1 MIANLKRTDRNM
13 PVKYEVWG
21 LILITILYL
30 LTLWF
35 NTPSF
40 VYTLIGSALSFYFFP
55 ISLLIGDTQNSK
67 LPLVDILSSLILSLV
82 VILAAISLY
91 ITEVLLLDIT
101 ILIALVSNKI
111 LLFHYIKSSSNRIVL
126 NIAAS
131 ILVIMCAFPF

>member
-1 MIANLKRTDRNM
+1 M

-126 NIAAS
+126 HIAAS